1 MLRPWPH
8 VDKILTFEMNI
19 KLVSY
24 VWSNALKI
32 MFDYISLLVPAYP
45 LTLPYLDPG
54 RRAKINL
61 NFYFDT
67 TF

>member
-45 LTLPYLDPG
+45 LTLPYLDPR